1 MKTLLKRLAL
11 GLAAVCV
18 LALGAGWW
26 AMRGSLPRLD
36 GEGALAGLGA
46 AATVQR
52 DALGIATVDAASAQD
67 AMRGLGFVHG
77 QERFFE
83 MDLMRRMAAGEL
95 SALFGERALVVD
107 RRNRSD
113 RLRHRARMQWD
124 AMPEAERALV
134 RAYAAGVGS
143 GLRALRTRPWPYLL
157 LRTAP
162 AAWREEDSLLVVYA
176 MYYDLQDASAK
187 QERLRAEVG
196 PLLPPALRALLEH
209 DGSSWDA
216 PLQGLPR
223 GDAPLPG
230 ADQVDLRRLAR
241 TSGAIPSQAPPPEV
255 GSNNFA
261 VSGALTA
268 DGRAIVADDM
278 HLGLRV
284 PNIWYRARLHY
295 ADGDAPGGRVDV
307 SGFSLPGVP
316 GIVVGSNG
324 HVAWGFTNSY
334 GDWVDWFRLP
344 DCTKARCAGRVTVE
358 ERIDVAGGEPQVLRI
373 DQSPWGPI
381 ETYAAD
387 GTALARR
394 WVAHLPGS
402 ANLGLLGMARAASV
416 DDALAVAD
424 RAGLPAQNLVVGDRS
439 GRIAW
444 RLIGPVPQRAAGCTP
459 AGISDARSCPPW
471 PIASAGAPAIVDPP
485 TGRLW
490 TANAR
495 AVDGEFLRR
504 IGDGGYVTAV
514 RARMIRDALFARS
527 RFDERALL
535 AIQLDD
541 RSVFLQRWHALM
553 QREAS
558 RPSAGAALKT
568 LAGAAPRLEPRATP
582 DAVAYRLVR
591 AWRQAVH
598 DRVADGLLAPARRA
612 LGDDAPLPALRQP
625 EGVAWPIVST
635 RPAHLLPARFASW
648 DALFDDAAREVRDEL
663 AAQGELRERS
673 WGERNT
679 AAICHPLAGAVPF
692 ARDRL
697 CMPAEPLAGDTLTPR
712 AQAPD
717 MGASQRMVVAPG
729 HEQRGLAHM
738 PGGQSG
744 HPMSPFWGAGHDDW
758 VHGRATPF
766 LPGPE
771 KHRLV
776 LRAAEESRAGK

>member
-1 MKTLLKRLAL
+1 MKTWLKRLAL
-11 GLAAVCV
+11 GLVAVIV
-18 LALGAGWW
+18 LAIGAGWW

-36 GEGALAGLGA
+36 GDARLAGLA
-46 AATVQR
+46 SAATIQR
-52 DALGIATVDAASAQD
+52 DALGIATIDAASQAD
-67 AMRGLGFVHG
+67 AMRALGFVHG

-95 SALFGERALVVD
+95 SALFGARALEVD
-107 RRNRSD
+107 RRHRID
-113 RLRHRARMQWD
+113 RLRHRARLQWRG
-124 AMPEAERALV
+124 MPEQERALV
-134 RAYAAGVGS
+134 TAYAAGVDAGLHS
-143 GLRALRTRPWPYLL
+143 LRARPWPYLL
-157 LRTAP
+157 LRKAP
-162 AAWREEDSLLVVYA
+162 APWREEDSLLVVYA

-187 QERLRAEVG
+187 QERLRAQVG

-216 PLQGLPR
+216 PLQGTPR
-223 GDAPLPG
+223 GDAVLPG
-230 ADQVDLRRLAR
+230 PDQVDLRRLAR
-241 TSGAIPSQAPPPEV
+241 STGEVRRQPQPPEV

-284 PNIWYRARLHY
+284 PNIWFRARLRY
-295 ADGDAPGGRVDV
+295 ADAAAPGGRVDV

-334 GDWVDWFRLP
+334 GDWVDWVRLP
-344 DCTKARCAGRVTVE
+344 ACTKARCAGRTRVD
-358 ERIDVAGGEPQVLRI
+358 ERIEIAGDDADVLRI
-373 DQSPWGPI
+373 DESPWGLI
-381 ETYAAD
+381 ETYSSD

-402 ANLGLLGMARAASV
+402 ANLGLFGMARAGSI

-444 RLIGPVPQRAAGCTP
+444 RLIGPVPQRAPGCTP
-459 AGISDARSCPPW
+459 GRISDARTCPPW
-471 PIASAGAPAIVDPP
+471 PISSAGAPAIVDPP

-495 AVDGEFLRR
+495 VVDGEFLQR

-514 RARMIRDALFARS
+514 RARMIRDGLFARS
-527 RFDERALL
+527 RFGERDLL

-541 RSVFLQRWHALM
+541 RSVFLQRWHALLV
-553 QREAS
+553 RDAA
-558 RPSAGAALKT
+558 RPTAGTSLKALAA
-568 LAGAAPRLEPRATP
+568 AAPHLEPRATP
-582 DAVAYRLVR
+582 DAVGYRLVR

-598 DRVADGLLAPARRA
+598 DRVADGLLAPARKT
-612 LGDDAPLPALRQP
+612 LGEKAELPTLRQP
-625 EGVAWPIVST
+625 EGVVWPIAST
-635 RPAHLLPARFASW
+635 RPAHLLPARFRTW
-648 DALFDDAAREVRDEL
+648 DALLDDAAREVRDDL
-663 AAQGELRERS
+663 AAQGALRERT

-679 AAICHPLAGAVPF
+679 AAICHPLAAAVPL
-692 ARDRL
+692 ARGKL
-697 CMPAEPLAGDTLTPR
+697 CMPADPLSGDTFTPR
-712 AQAPD
+712 AQTKD

-729 HEQRGLAHM
+729 QERRGLAHM

-744 HPMSPFWGAGHDDW
+744 HPMSPFWGAGHADW
-758 VHGRATPF
+758 VHGRPTPF
-766 LPGPE
+766 LPGPAR
-771 KHRLV
+771 HRLT
-776 LRAAEESRAGK
+776 LTP